1 MPQLPSPSLPA
12 GLAGHASTPRL
23 PAMIAVVVLLVGV
36 GCGVDGQPDEG
47 PYDLVLLNGH
57 VIDPMSGLD
66 EVRSVGIRDGR
77 IGRVVQ
83 GALTG
88 RDTIDASG
96 MVVAPGFIDLHAH
109 GQDLENNRAQA
120 RDGVTTVLELEV
132 GTGDVDEWYSER
144 EGESLLNFG
153 VTIGHIPTRMSLMD
167 DPGPSL
173 PSGDAA
179 QRPATGEE
187 VAQVR
192 ARIEEGLRQGALG
205 VGLGLQYTPAAS
217 QWEVLELF
225 RAAAA
230 EGVPVFVHK
239 RHMGL
244 DGPRNSIL
252 ALQEVLA
259 ASAVTGARLHVH
271 HVHSVG
277 LRATPFLLQ
286 IVEEAREQGLQVT
299 AEVYPYTAGMTGIE
313 SAIFDEGW
321 QEVLG
326 VGYGDLEWAAT
337 GERLTPETFRAYRA
351 TGGSVIIHF
360 IPEAAMEAALA
371 HPLAAVASDG
381 RLDGGRGH
389 PRSSG
394 TYARVLGKYVREEG
408 ILDLTEAIRRM
419 TALPASI
426 LEESVP
432 AMARKGRVQEG
443 ADADLVVFDPETV
456 RDRATY
462 QEPALP
468 SVGIHHVLVNGTF
481 VLRDGALQDD
491 VRPGRAVRR
500 AGGS

>member
-1 MPQLPSPSLPA
+1 MASPFQATRTCRPLGSC
-12 GLAGHASTPRL
+12 LAL
-23 PAMIAVVVLLVGV
+23 VLMTLAPGACTWEP
-36 GCGVDGQPDEG
+36 GEPL
-47 PYDLVLLNGH
+47 DLVILDGR

-66 EVRSVGIRDGR
+66 DVRTVGIRDGR
-77 IGRVVQ
+77 IATVSRETL
-83 GALTG
+83 AG
-88 RDTIDASG
+88 RDTVDASG
-96 MVVAPGFIDLHAH
+96 LVVAPGFIDFHAH

-120 RDGVTTVLELEV
+120 RDGVTTALELEV
-132 GTGDVDEWYSER
+132 GVGDVAAWYRER
-144 EGESLLNFG
+144 EGNRMLNFG
-153 VTIGHIPTRMSLMD
+153 ATVGHIPTRMALMD
-167 DPGPSL
+167 DPGPAL

-179 QRPATGEE
+179 HRPASESE
-187 VAQVR
+187 VAEIR

-205 VGLGLQYTPAAS
+205 VGLGLQYTPAAH

-225 RAAAA
+225 RAAAS

-244 DGPRNSIL
+244 AGPRNSVL

-271 HVHSVG
+271 HIQSVG
-277 LRATPFLLQ
+277 LDATPFLLQ
-286 IVEEAREQGLQVT
+286 MVEEAQARGLPVT

-326 VGYGDLEWAAT
+326 IGYGELEWAAT

-360 IPEAAMEAALA
+360 IPEYAMEAAMA

-381 RLDGGRGH
+381 VLTDGRGH

-394 TYARVLGKYVREEG
+394 TFARVLGHYVRDQG
-408 ILDLTEAIRRM
+408 LIDLPEAIRRM
-419 TALPASI
+419 TALPASV

-443 ADADLVVFDPETV
+443 ADADLVIFDPETV
-456 RDRATY
+456 RDQATY
-462 QEPALP
+462 QDPALP
-468 SVGIHHVLVNGTF
+468 SLGIPHVLVHGVFVVRNGE
-481 VLRDGALQDD
+481 VQEDA
-491 VRPGRAVRR
+491 RPGRAVRR
-500 AGGS
+500 GVEP